1 MLSDLKFKYFERV
14 FNILRDESEVDN
26 LCTHIEHVI
35 RLHLDDKDITVATIL
50 NNHKNMLHD
59 MIKYEATQLRWDDFL
74 NSLELIK
81 RINVIIE
88 LLLFFEKNEQ
98 PEQQVIDRELNP
110 LRDKTM
116 LYNKI
121 FEIIGNINCLYE
133 ELEYLLAEYVKL
145 I

>member
-14 FNILRDESEVDN
+14 FNILRDESEFDN

-98 PEQQVIDRELNP
+98 PEQQVIECELNP

-121 FEIIGNINCLYE
+121 FESLSWIPWMADQDRDRL
-133 ELEYLLAEYVKL
+133 
-145 I
+145 